1 MKVVFIKS
9 RTHFVASIQYE
20 AIVGRTEYRVSST
33 NLMICIQ
40 ACSMKV
46 LSVVR

>member
-1 MKVVFIKS
+1 MKVLFIKS
-9 RTHFVASIQYE
+9 RTHFVANTIR
-20 AIVGRTEYRVSST
+20 GHCGTEYRVSST

-46 LSVVR
+46 LSVVG